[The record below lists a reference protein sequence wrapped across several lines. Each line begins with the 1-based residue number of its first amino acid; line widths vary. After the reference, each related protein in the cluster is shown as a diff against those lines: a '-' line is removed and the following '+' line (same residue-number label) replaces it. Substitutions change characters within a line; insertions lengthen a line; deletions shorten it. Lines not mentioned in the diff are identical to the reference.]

1 MSKMDWDNK
10 QDLTMDFAQHSH
22 PDDRTTAVITQLVE
36 LMNLISNHL
45 GSDIDPNTKPTTPS
59 QKKGKQVDVVRLT
72 AKPIVQNISK
82 GFVPNR
88 RVPSRDF
95 TGDSISKEDDDYY
108 DDDLERLVPQMAAV
122 GGALMAQEIEDDL
135 TEKKAMNPMTTSE
148 GKALLQTLQEAANKL
163 RKFLMTTRVDSP
175 TALKPNDMK

>member
-1 MSKMDWDNK
+1 MDWDNK
-10 QDLTMDFAQHSH
+10 QNLTMDFSEHGH

-59 QKKGKQVDVVRLT
+59 QKKGQQVDVVRLT
-72 AKPIVQNISK
+72 AKPIAEGTVAK

-108 DDDLERLVPQMAAV
+108 DNLENLVPQMAAV

-135 TEKKAMNPMTTSE
+135 TERKAMNPMTTSE

>member
-1 MSKMDWDNK
+1 MDWDNK
-10 QDLTMDFAQHSH
+10 QDVTMDFAQHSH

-45 GSDIDPNTKPTTPS
+45 GSDIDPNSKPTTPS

-108 DDDLERLVPQMAAV
+108 DDDLERLVPQI
-122 GGALMAQEIEDDL
+122 AL
-135 TEKKAMNPMTTSE
+135 
-148 GKALLQTLQEAANKL
+148 
-163 RKFLMTTRVDSP
+163 
-175 TALKPNDMK
+175 

>member
-10 QDLTMDFAQHSH
+10 QDVTMDFAQHSH

-45 GSDIDPNTKPTTPS
+45 GSDIDPNSKPTTPS

-95 TGDSISKEDDDYY
+95 TGDSISKE
-108 DDDLERLVPQMAAV
+108 E
-122 GGALMAQEIEDDL
+122 
-135 TEKKAMNPMTTSE
+135 EKKAMNPMTTSE

>member
-1 MSKMDWDNK
+1 MDWDNK

-22 PDDRTTAVITQLVE
+22 PDDRTTSVITQLVE

-59 QKKGKQVDVVRLT
+59 QKKGQQVDVVRLT
-72 AKPIVQNISK
+72 AKPIAEGTVAK

-95 TGDSISKEDDDYY
+95 TGDSISKEDEDDNI
-108 DDDLERLVPQMAAV
+108 ENLVPQLALA
-122 GGALMAQEIEDDL
+122 GGALAIDEVKDDL
-135 TEKKAMNPMTTSE
+135 GLSSERKAMNPMSTSE
-148 GKALLQTLQEAANKL
+148 GKALLQKLQDVTAQL
-163 RKFLMTTRVDSP
+163 QKFLNTTRVDSP